1 MRQMPFSSNNHAAYG
16 QFSKGYQKISQGVGA
31 HDPRHFDTSRS
42 YQKVP
47 VCARELFLCVQ
58 KRCAACGIHKV
69 EKCFHRSSTC
79 WECRSRRSTSTTNIT
94 VPIDPSSFAQYFN
107 HEPSHGSRLS
117 LVQRSSLLTL
127 HALGFN
133 DERVAQLTGCDRR
146 TVRHWV
152 AHYQQHHSLEDEP
165 RSGRPRVTS
174 AATDTSIVVAAT
186 ENPFTTPQNILAE
199 QSIEASSRTVRRRL
213 DAAGLFGRVARIEYP
228 FTQVNITQRLEFAR
242 EHQDWTDDQWAR
254 VLFGDETYICLG
266 ANGQIWV
273 QRPEDAAYQS
283 EYMAQGQS
291 NFAPKIGIWACF
303 ARQGVGALR
312 IFDDNMDTRLYTD
325 TMQRFMKP
333 CALRLW
339 PSGAWFYLQDNASY
353 HKSHRSLEWFH
364 INGVSLVELP
374 PHSPD
379 LNPIENLWADL
390 KRRVESR
397 HPHTIQELK
406 EIITS
411 EWTNTNPST
420 CSNLVDSMNDRMLSV
435 IAAEGFRTGY

>member
-1 MRQMPFSSNNHAAYG
+1 MIQRATVVALHNLNLRNDLIARLTHC
-16 QFSKGYQKISQGVGA
+16 
-31 HDPRHFDTSRS
+31 DPRTIQH
-42 YQKVP
+42 
-47 VCARELFLCVQ
+47 
-58 KRCAACGIHKV
+58 
-69 EKCFHRSSTC
+69 
-79 WECRSRRSTSTTNIT
+79 W
-94 VPIDPSSFAQYFN
+94 IDYYN
-107 HEPSHGSRLS
+107 
-117 LVQRSSLLTL
+117 
-127 HALGFN
+127 
-133 DERVAQLTGCDRR
+133 
-146 TVRHWV
+146 
-152 AHYQQHHSLEDEP
+152 QHHSLEDEP
-165 RSGRPRVTS
+165 RSGRPRATS
-174 AATDTSIVVAAT
+174 EDTDTSIVAAAT
-186 ENPFTTPQNILAE
+186 ETPFTTPHRIRAE
-199 QSIEASSRTVRRRL
+199 QGIEASARTVRRRL
-213 DAAGLFGRVARIEYP
+213 DEAGLLGRVARIEYP
-228 FTQVNITQRLEFAR
+228 FTQAHIAQRLEFAR
-242 EHQDWTDDQWAR
+242 GHQDWTAGQWAR
-254 VLFGDETYICLG
+254 VLFGDETYIYLG

-273 QRPEDAAYQS
+273 QRPQDAAYQS

-312 IFDDNMDTRLYTD
+312 IFDNDMDTRLYTD
-325 TMQRFMKP
+325 TMRRFMKP

-339 PSGAWFYLQDNASY
+339 LSGAWFYLQDNASY

-435 IAAEGFRTGY
+435 IAAEGFETGY